1 MIRRPPRS
9 TLFPY
14 TTLFRSRS
22 RRRRSWRS
30 CRLTSL
36 VPFQPDLP
44 ANTSEPRSQ
53 RVGPALVIQTA
64 FLGDVVLTTPLFEA
78 LAARHGP
85 VDVVTPPAA
94 APLIETHP
102 AVRRVIP
109 YDKNGRDRGLAGLLR
124 LARSLRAERYECA
137 YLPHRSLRTALAAW
151 LARIP
156 QRVGF
161 DDGWRS
167 LYTDVRRRAKQG
179 HEIDRV
185 LALAGVAA
193 HRARPRLHVTLA
205 DHAATEGFLR
215 EHAIPERFVALAPGS
230 IWGSKRWPYYRELA
244 ERLAERAGIVVVGA
258 AEDARLAAEITEAVA
273 RAGGRAVSGCG
284 RLSVR
289 QSVEAIRRAAV
300 LVTNDSAPLHFGQA
314 VDTPTVA
321 IFGSTAPSFGFGPR
335 GPRDQVVELDGVPC
349 RPCSP
354 HGPPRCPLGHHLC
367 MKSLS
372 VQDVLQAIEETGAL
386 RRRD

>member
-1 MIRRPPRS
+1 M
-9 TLFPY
+9 
-14 TTLFRSRS
+14 
-22 RRRRSWRS
+22 
-30 CRLTSL
+30 
-36 VPFQPDLP
+36 
-44 ANTSEPRSQ
+44 
-53 RVGPALVIQTA
+53 IQTA

-85 VDVVTPPAA
+85 VDVVTTPAA

-137 YLPHRSLRTALAAW
+137 YLPHRSLRTALAAL

-300 LVTNDSAPLHFGQA
+300 LVTNDSAPLHFAQA

-335 GPRDQVVELDGVPC
+335 GPRDQVVELEGVPC

-354 HGPPRCPLGHHLC
+354 HGPPRCPLGHHVC

>member
-53 RVGPALVIQTA
+53 RVGTALVIQTA

-85 VDVVTPPAA
+85 VELVTTPAA

-289 QSVEAIRRAAV
+289 QSVRSEEHTSELQSLAY
-300 LVTNDSAPLHFGQA
+300 LVCRLLLEKKKKRTETQRHDQHQ
-314 VDTPTVA
+314 
-321 IFGSTAPSFGFGPR
+321 STQQKQQPS
-335 GPRDQVVELDGVPC
+335 
-349 RPCSP
+349 
-354 HGPPRCPLGHHLC
+354 H
-367 MKSLS
+367 
-372 VQDVLQAIEETGAL
+372 
-386 RRRD
+386 

>member
-1 MIRRPPRS
+1 
-9 TLFPY
+9 
-14 TTLFRSRS
+14 
-22 RRRRSWRS
+22 
-30 CRLTSL
+30 LTS
-36 VPFQPDLP
+36 
-44 ANTSEPRSQ
+44 
-53 RVGPALVIQTA
+53 LVIQTA
-64 FLGDVVLTTPLFEA
+64 FLGDVVLTTPLLEA
-78 LAARHGP
+78 LAARYGP
-85 VDVVTPPAA
+85 VDVVTTPAA

-109 YDKNGRDRGLAGLLR
+109 YDKKGRDRGLGGLVR
-124 LARSLRAERYECA
+124 LARALRAEQYECA

-185 LALAGVAA
+185 LALAGVTV
-193 HRARPRLHVTLA
+193 HRIRPSLHVPLA
-205 DHAATEGFLR
+205 DRAATEGFLR
-215 EHAIPERFVALAPGS
+215 EHGIRERFVALAPGS

-244 ERLAERAGIVVVGA
+244 ERLADSVGIVVVGRP
-258 AEDARLAAEITEAVA
+258 EDAGLAAEITTAVA
-273 RAGGRAVSGCG
+273 RSGGQAVSGCG
-284 RLSVR
+284 RLTIR
-289 QSVEAIRRAAV
+289 QSAEAIRRAAV
-300 LVTNDSAPLHFGQA
+300 LVTNDSAPLHFAQA

-321 IFGSTAPSFGFGPR
+321 IFGSTVPSFGFGPR
-335 GPRDQVVELDGVPC
+335 GPRDRVVQLDGLAC
-349 RPCSP
+349 RPCSA
-354 HGPPRCPLGHHLC
+354 HGPPSCPLGHHLC

>member
-1 MIRRPPRS
+1 M
-9 TLFPY
+9 
-14 TTLFRSRS
+14 
-22 RRRRSWRS
+22 
-30 CRLTSL
+30 
-36 VPFQPDLP
+36 
-44 ANTSEPRSQ
+44 
-53 RVGPALVIQTA
+53 
-64 FLGDVVLTTPLFEA
+64 LTTPLFEA

-85 VDVVTPPAA
+85 VDVVTTPAA

-185 LALAGVAA
+185 LALAGVAV
-193 HRARPRLHVTLA
+193 HRARPTLHVTLA

-300 LVTNDSAPLHFGQA
+300 LVTNDSAPLHFAQA

-335 GPRDQVVELDGVPC
+335 GPRDQVVELEGVPC

-354 HGPPRCPLGHHLC
+354 HGPPRCPLGHHVC

>member
-1 MIRRPPRS
+1 M
-9 TLFPY
+9 
-14 TTLFRSRS
+14 
-22 RRRRSWRS
+22 
-30 CRLTSL
+30 
-36 VPFQPDLP
+36 
-44 ANTSEPRSQ
+44 
-53 RVGPALVIQTA
+53 
-64 FLGDVVLTTPLFEA
+64 LTTPLLEA

-85 VDVVTPPAA
+85 VDVVTTPAA

-109 YDKNGRDRGLAGLLR
+109 YDKKGRDRGLGGLFR
-124 LARSLRAERYECA
+124 LVRALRAERYECA
-137 YLPHRSLRTALAAW
+137 YLPHRSLRTAFAAW

-185 LALAGVAA
+185 LALAGVAV
-193 HRARPRLHVTLA
+193 HRARPALHVTLA
-205 DHAATEGFLR
+205 DRAATEGFLR
-215 EHAIPERFVALAPGS
+215 EHGIRERFAALAPGS

-244 ERLAERAGIVVVGA
+244 ERLAERAGIVVVGGP
-258 AEDARLAAEITEAVA
+258 EDARLAAEITEAVA

-284 RLSVR
+284 RLTVR

-300 LVTNDSAPLHFGQA
+300 LVTNDSAPLHFAQA
-314 VDTPTVA
+314 VGTPTVA

-335 GPRDQVVELDGVPC
+335 GPRDQVVELDGLPC
-349 RPCSP
+349 RPCSS

-372 VQDVLQAIEETGAL
+372 VQDVLQVIEETGAL